1 MHTNQLPLEFNPVF
15 IHLDNL
21 ECRRQELARTVAR
34 AKRLLERYRRD
45 RHLED
50 LHEMWASERVERVQ

>member
-1 MHTNQLPLEFNPVF
+1 MRVYQLPIEFNPVF

-21 ECRRQELARTVAR
+21 ERRRQELARTVAR
-34 AKRLLERYRRD
+34 AQRLLERYRRD

-50 LHEMWASERVERVQ
+50 LHEMWSGERVERVR